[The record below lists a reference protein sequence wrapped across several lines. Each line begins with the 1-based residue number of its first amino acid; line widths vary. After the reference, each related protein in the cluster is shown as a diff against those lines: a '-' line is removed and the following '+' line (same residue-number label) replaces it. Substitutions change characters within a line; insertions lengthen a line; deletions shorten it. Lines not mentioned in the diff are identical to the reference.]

1 MASWVIALELIWFL
15 GLLFQSAFAQLA
27 LKSERTA
34 LLGLRT
40 SLGLRSRDWPRKADP
55 CTVWIGVQCRSD
67 GRVVGINVSDLQRTR
82 RGRLDPRFAVDSLTN
97 LTQLTHFNASGFS
110 LPGQIPDLF
119 GQKLVK
125 LQVLD
130 LSSCSI
136 TGPIPTSL
144 GNLANLSVLDLSRNT
159 INGVIPSTLGLLS
172 RLIVLDLSKNLITGS
187 IPLSFSSINKL
198 TLIDLSSNSLSG
210 SIPPSLG
217 TLSNLQFLN
226 LSNNSLSGSI
236 PVQLGGLSRLVEID
250 LSLNSLSGG
259 LDDSLFSGLFRVQTV
274 VFSHNGLTGGVPD
287 ALWRVP
293 GLRFLDISY
302 NNFTGILPNLS
313 SNANFGYAVFNLSN
327 NQFYGVVGL
336 QLGRFSFIDLS
347 SNYFQGKII
356 GEIGRN
362 SSLTQNCLKNS
373 SNQRTLEDC
382 KLFYSDKGVQFDS
395 FDSFGAP
402 NVTVPTTSDSSK
414 TSNRKLT
421 FILVGV
427 LGGVGFV
434 VVLVLCL
441 VFCLYKCRKDVGQQ
455 RGTTVSPGPP
465 AENNLG
471 FAGRPINFSGLGEA
485 FTYEQ
490 ILLATGDFSD
500 SNLIKQGHSG
510 DLFRGILGDGASIV
524 VKRIDVPSKKDSYM
538 VELSIFSKAS
548 HTRLVPFLGHCLE
561 KENEKFLVYKR
572 MPNGDLLNSLYRK
585 PKEAGE
591 NPQSLD
597 WITRLKIAIG
607 AAEGLSYLHHECSP
621 PIVHRDVQASSILL
635 DDKFEVRLGS
645 FSEACAQ
652 EGDSHPNVISR
663 FLRRP
668 QTSEQG
674 PSGNSSATCSYDVH
688 CFGKVLLE
696 LVTGKL
702 GIGKSD
708 EATVNEWLEHTLPC
722 ISMYEKEL
730 MMKIIDPS
738 LIIDE
743 DLLEEVWAMAIVA
756 KSCLNPK
763 PSKRP
768 LMKYILKALE
778 NPLKVVREEN
788 SSSGRLRTT
797 SSRRSWN
804 ASIFGS
810 WRHSSSEIIAFPGSM
825 REGPNA
831 SKQSAVAFAQGE
843 HSASNKRL
851 SNDVYPE
858 DLLELE
864 RPKDD

>member
-1 MASWVIALELIWFL
+1 MASWGVALELIWFL

-27 LKSERTA
+27 LKSEREA
-34 LLGLRT
+34 LLGLRS

-55 CTVWIGVQCRSD
+55 CTVWVGVQCRSD
-67 GRVVGINVSDLQRTR
+67 GRVVGINVSNLRRTR
-82 RGRLDPRFAVDSLTN
+82 HGRRDARFAVDSLSN
-97 LTQLTHFNASGFS
+97 LAQLTHFNASGFS
-110 LPGQIPDLF
+110 LPGQIPDSF
-119 GQKLVK
+119 GQKLVS

-136 TGPIPTSL
+136 TGPIPSSL
-144 GNLANLSVLDLSRNT
+144 GNLANLSVLDLSRNR
-159 INGVIPSTLGLLS
+159 INGVIPSTLGMLS
-172 RLIVLDLSKNLITGS
+172 RLLVLDLSKNSLTGS

-198 TLIDLSSNSLSG
+198 TLLDLSSNSLSR

-226 LSNNSLSGSI
+226 LFNNSLAGSI

-250 LSLNSLSGG
+250 LGLNLLSGE
-259 LDDSLFSGLFRVQTV
+259 LDDSLFSGLFQMQTIV
-274 VFSHNGLTGGVPD
+274 LSRNGFTGGVPD
-287 ALWRVP
+287 SLWKVP

-313 SNANFGYAVFNLSN
+313 SNANFGFAVFNLSN
-327 NQFYGVVGL
+327 NRFYGVVGL

-362 SSLTQNCLKNS
+362 TSLIQNCFQNS
-373 SNQRTLEDC
+373 SSQRTLEDC
-382 KLFYSDKGVQFDS
+382 ELFYSDKGVQFDS
-395 FDSFGAP
+395 FGAP
-402 NVTVPTTSDSSK
+402 NVTVPTASDSSK
-414 TSNRKLT
+414 KSNRKLT

-434 VVLVLCL
+434 VVLILCL
-441 VFCLYKCRKDVGQQ
+441 VFCLYKCRKDVGHQ

-471 FAGRPINFSGLGEA
+471 FAGRPINFSGLGDA

-490 ILLATGDFSD
+490 ILHATGDFSD
-500 SNLIKQGHSG
+500 SNLIKHGHSG
-510 DLFRGILGDGASIV
+510 DLFQGILGDGSSIV
-524 VKRIDVPSKKDSYM
+524 VKRIDVPSKKDSYL

-561 KENEKFLVYKR
+561 KENEKFLVYKC
-572 MPNGDLLNSLYRK
+572 MPNGDLLSSLYRK

-621 PIVHRDVQASSILL
+621 PIVHRDIQASSIFL

-645 FSEACAQ
+645 LSESCMQ
-652 EGDSHPNVISR
+652 EWDSQPNVISR
-663 FLRRP
+663 LLQLP

-708 EATVNEWLEHTLPC
+708 EATVNDWLERTLPC
-722 ISMYEKEL
+722 ISIYQKEL
-730 MMKIIDPS
+730 MMKIVDPS

-756 KSCLNPK
+756 KSCLNPR

-768 LMKYILKALE
+768 LMRYILKALE

-788 SSSGRLRTT
+788 SSSGRLRAT

-804 ASIFGS
+804 ASIIGS
-810 WRHSSSEIIAFPGSM
+810 WRHSSSEIVAVPGSM
-825 REGPNA
+825 REVPNA
-831 SKQSAVAFAQGE
+831 SKQSGAAFAQGE
-843 HSASNKRL
+843 HSASNKQL

-858 DLLELE
+858 DMLELE